1 MLAALVLETAGQLL
15 AIGTTQLDGLLPVLV
30 VSAVAAGWVRGACRD
45 RGRDQSSPAG
55 TSDTVQIP
63 PAGPS
68 FAGLPVVA
76 GLQIGEVVPE
86 DAFVAPLRG
95 KST

>member
-1 MLAALVLETAGQLL
+1 MLAALVPETAGYLL
-15 AIGTTQLDGLLPVLV
+15 AVGTSQLAGRLPVLV
-30 VSAVAAGWVRGACRD
+30 ASAVAAGFVRGACGD
-45 RGRDQSSPAG
+45 RGRNQSSPAG

-68 FAGLPVVA
+68 FAVLPVVA

-86 DAFVAPLRG
+86 DASVAPLRDR
-95 KST
+95 ST